1 MVLLDD
7 LLQLLKQT
15 GLNEYE
21 SKAYAVLL
29 ELGSATAADVSKKA
43 GVPRARVYDVL
54 LSLEKKGFLSQEL
67 GRPVRFKAFHPE
79 AAISNLEQAKKQSFA
94 VELGQLSELK
104 AVLGKHADSMEKSSE
119 GSGESAFLLS
129 GSASIEAKLKELLKS
144 AQEEAIICTNE
155 ANAMKKARLLGR
167 ILSENKVN
175 ARVSFCSPLGESAE
189 LKKEFQ
195 DANVGFLQSGNS
207 ARFMVFDNKRALLF
221 LNHEKKDAEKALL
234 IDSPSI
240 ARFLKETIL

>member
-1 MVLLDD
+1 MSD

-79 AAISNLEQAKKQSFA
+79 TALSNLEQAKKQSFA
-94 VELGQLSELK
+94 NELSQLSELK
-104 AVLGKHADSMEKSSE
+104 SVLGKHADSMEKNSDNSA
-119 GSGESAFLLS
+119 GEAAFLVS
-129 GSASIEAKLKELLKS
+129 GSANIEAKLKELLKS

-155 ANAMKKARLLGR
+155 ANAMEKARLLGR
-167 ILSENKVN
+167 ILSENKVS

-195 DANVGFLQSGNS
+195 DANVGLLKSGNS
-207 ARFMVFDNKRALLF
+207 ARFMVFDSKKALLF
-221 LNHEKKDAEKALL
+221 LNHEKKDSEKALL
-234 IDSPSI
+234 IDSSSI
-240 ARFLKETIL
+240 ARFLKETLV